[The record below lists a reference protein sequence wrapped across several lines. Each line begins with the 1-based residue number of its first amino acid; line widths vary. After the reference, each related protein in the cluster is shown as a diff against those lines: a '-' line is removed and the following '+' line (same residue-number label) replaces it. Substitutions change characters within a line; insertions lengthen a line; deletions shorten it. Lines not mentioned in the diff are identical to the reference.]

1 MQGTEHSD
9 QVSARMLRGSAQL
22 VASPEGDVVQ
32 CPGRVKGQL
41 GPRRAFRISR
51 RRFRLLHNH
60 ATHQTFRMLQS
71 HREAQIMSRFLGTH
85 NEGTMTAAA
94 CMAGVMV
101 PFKRISRR
109 NGQAGGFAK
118 ALVL

>member
-1 MQGTEHSD
+1 M
-9 QVSARMLRGSAQL
+9 
-22 VASPEGDVVQ
+22 
-32 CPGRVKGQL
+32 
-41 GPRRAFRISR
+41 F
-51 RRFRLLHNH
+51 
-60 ATHQTFRMLQS
+60 QS